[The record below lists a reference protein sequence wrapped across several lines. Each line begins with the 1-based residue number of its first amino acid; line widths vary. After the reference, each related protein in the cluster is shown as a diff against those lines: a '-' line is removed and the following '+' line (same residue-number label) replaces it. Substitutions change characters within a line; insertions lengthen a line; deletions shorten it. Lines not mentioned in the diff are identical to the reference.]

1 MKNPFN
7 FFDEIYCIN
16 LDERPDRWEHSQE
29 QFYKLGILDKVKRY
43 SAIKPTLDERWK
55 RDVPW
60 GKGKYRY
67 PLVGAVGCAESH
79 KAIIRLAKEKNL
91 KNVMVFEDD
100 FIVSENWFEI
110 LNPAITELQKH
121 NWHNFYLGYL
131 LNNAWGLKVDV
142 SENLGR
148 CLSKK
153 HRGIQLTTALAYNST
168 IFDHLINNIN
178 PFNYNHGREG
188 HVDKYYCKDRRI
200 LKFYAKPPVVHQNP
214 ELGTDIQ

>member
-1 MKNPFN
+1 MSNPFD

-16 LDERPDRWEHSQE
+16 LDERPDRWENSLT
-29 QFYKLGILDKVKRY
+29 QFETLGITERVIRF

-55 RDVPW
+55 RSVPW
-60 GKGKYRY
+60 GKGKYAY
-67 PLVGAVGCAESH
+67 PLKGAVGCAESH
-79 KAIIRLAKEKNL
+79 KAIIKIAKEKNL

-100 FIVSENWFEI
+100 FIVEPNWHEI
-110 LNPAITELQKH
+110 LSSAIQELKNH
-121 NWHNFYLGYL
+121 DWHNFYLGYL
-131 LNNAWGLKVDV
+131 LNNAWGLRVDL

-168 IFDHLINNIN
+168 IFDFLIENID
-178 PFNYNHGREG
+178 PFNYNNGREG
-188 HVDKYYCKDRRI
+188 HVDKFYCKERRI
-200 LKFYAKPPVVHQNP
+200 MKFYMKPPMVHQDP